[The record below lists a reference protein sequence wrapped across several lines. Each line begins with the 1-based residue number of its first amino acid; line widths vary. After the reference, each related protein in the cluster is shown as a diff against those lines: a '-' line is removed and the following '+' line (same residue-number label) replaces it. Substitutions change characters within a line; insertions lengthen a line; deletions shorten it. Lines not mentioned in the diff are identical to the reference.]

1 LALIALLGGGWLALR
16 QLELAGIGLGG
27 GTVTLSPP
35 APKTEATP
43 VAGIA
48 IPARPDP
55 VTDQSS
61 FDVQG
66 LILEKPVSVAVAGQA
81 ISTTLTPIGRATGVL
96 LLRNTLSQPVTI
108 RAGTPVP
115 AANGVRFTVAEN
127 ATVSAAV
134 STLDGVTYGRGEVSL
149 VATVPGAAGNIPP
162 GSITSIPGFEGTL
175 RVDQGGFSG
184 GSDQEVRIVR
194 TEDVNRVLPEAVS
207 RLYGTGIQQLQAEV
221 NTRPGFELS
230 QAVIT
235 PTLESLQQLSA
246 LDYAVFPPIGAV
258 TPDGSF
264 QLEVRATFQAVAEPA
279 DAPLQQQLQQAVRNQ
294 LVNTGKIAPDA
305 QVQIGNWRIANGGLS
320 VDATV
325 TPAGKV
331 PPLSQ
336 DFLQQVE
343 TAIAGKPRDEATR
356 YLQALVDEGRI
367 QQFSPIP
374 QSWETIPSRVNVR
387 QSTQ

>member
-1 LALIALLGGGWLALR
+1 
-16 QLELAGIGLGG
+16 
-27 GTVTLSPP
+27 
-35 APKTEATP
+35 
-43 VAGIA
+43 
-48 IPARPDP
+48 
-55 VTDQSS
+55 
-61 FDVQG
+61 
-66 LILEKPVSVAVAGQA
+66 
-81 ISTTLTPIGRATGVL
+81 
-96 LLRNTLSQPVTI
+96 
-108 RAGTPVP
+108 
-115 AANGVRFTVAEN
+115 
-127 ATVSAAV
+127 
-134 STLDGVTYGRGEVSL
+134 
-149 VATVPGAAGNIPP
+149 VPGAAGNIPP

-175 RVDQGGFSG
+175 RVDQGEFSG

-207 RLYGTGIQQLQAEV
+207 RLYGTGVQQLQAEV
-221 NTRPGFELS
+221 NTRPGFQLS

-258 TPDGSF
+258 TQDGTF
-264 QLEVRATFQAVAEPA
+264 QLEVRARFQAVAEPT

-305 QVQIGNWRIANGGLS
+305 QVQIGSWRIANGGLS

-325 TPAGKV
+325 TPAGNV

-356 YLQALVDEGRI
+356 YLQSLVDEGRI

-374 QSWETIPSRVNVR
+374 PSWETIPTRVNVR
-387 QSTQ
+387 QSTP